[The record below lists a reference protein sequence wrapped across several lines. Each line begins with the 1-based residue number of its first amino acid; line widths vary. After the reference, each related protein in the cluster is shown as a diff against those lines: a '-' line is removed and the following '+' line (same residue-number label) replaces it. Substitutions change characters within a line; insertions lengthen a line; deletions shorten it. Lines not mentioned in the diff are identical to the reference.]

1 MGILIILIK
10 ISYSSFIE
18 LITSSLAALE
28 AGYKPDKNPTQDEKN
43 NTKVTRPIL
52 DTAIFTSP
60 LEDVESLDFS
70 IVFITKLIKLPISN
84 PTTPPE
90 KPIAVASPMKIF
102 ISPTEAPTTFITPIS
117 FSLKYG
123 HIHCIGYTKGCY

>member
-102 ISPTEAPTTFITPIS
+102 FISPTERHLLPS
-117 FSLKYG
+117 
-123 HIHCIGYTKGCY
+123 

>member
-28 AGYKPDKNPTQDEKN
+28 AGYKPDKNPTQDENN
-43 NTKVTRPIL
+43 NTKATSPIL
-52 DTAIFTSP
+52 DIAIFTSP

-90 KPIAVASPMKIF
+90 N
-102 ISPTEAPTTFITPIS
+102 
-117 FSLKYG
+117 LWL
-123 HIHCIGYTKGCY
+123 